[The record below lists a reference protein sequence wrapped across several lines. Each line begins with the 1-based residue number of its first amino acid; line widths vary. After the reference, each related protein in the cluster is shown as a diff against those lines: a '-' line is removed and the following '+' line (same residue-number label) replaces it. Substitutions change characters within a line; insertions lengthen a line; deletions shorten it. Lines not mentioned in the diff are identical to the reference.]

1 MLYRLVHDH
10 GLWMDGNLILNQQ
23 KDVMNKELLE
33 IVFDNVYNGIY
44 IVDGKGVTIGVNR
57 TFEEMSGITN
67 SELVGKNLY
76 DLVGENNY
84 FSGSASLLVL
94 EHKRPVT
101 ATYSTKTNRKLLVK
115 GRPIF
120 DAQGELRYIINTIWD
135 LTVVQ
140 YSQQIDADT
149 ARNQMLAEEDIITCS
164 DRMMHVIDLALRV
177 AGTDSTILLTGE
189 SGVGKSLL
197 AKMVHRTSDRKTQ
210 QMMQINCAAIPETLI
225 ESELFGY
232 EGGSFTGADKKGK
245 PGLFEMANGGTVFL
259 DEISELPVH
268 LQSKLLG
275 VIQDQE
281 FFRVGGRKVNKV
293 DVRLIAATNKDL
305 AALVAEGKF
314 REDLYYRLN
323 VVPISI
329 PPLRERREDIPALVQ
344 YFTEKYNR
352 KYNSYKKFSETLINR
367 MVAMTWKGNI
377 RELENTVERS
387 IVTSPSDLIIWDQHD
402 TPTLGTD
409 PAGGATLKQMLNTH
423 EQEILRKAYRQ
434 HGTTRRVA
442 AALGISQAS
451 AARKL
456 KFLRADEN
464 IPVPPGPD
472 SIDPK
477 KKTRV

>member
-1 MLYRLVHDH
+1 
-10 GLWMDGNLILNQQ
+10 MD
-23 KDVMNKELLE
+23 KKLLE

-44 IVDGKGVTIGVNR
+44 IVDGRGVTIGVNK

-67 SELVGKNLY
+67 AELAGKNLY

-84 FSGSASLLVL
+84 FSGSASLLVI

-120 DAQGELRYIINTIWD
+120 NAAGEIEYIINTIWD

-149 ARNQMLAEEDIITCS
+149 ARNKMLAEEDIITCS
-164 DRMMHVIDLALRV
+164 ERMMHVIDLALRV
-177 AGTDSTILLTGE
+177 ANTDSTILLTGE
-189 SGVGKSLL
+189 SGVGKGLL
-197 AKMVHRTSDRKTQ
+197 AKMIHRTSERKTAR
-210 QMMQINCAAIPETLI
+210 MMQINCAAIPETLI

-232 EGGSFTGADKKGK
+232 EGGSFTGADRKGK

-259 DEISELPVH
+259 DEISELPLH

-275 VIQDQE
+275 VIQDHE
-281 FFRVGGRKVNKV
+281 FFRVGGRQVHQV
-293 DVRLIAATNKDL
+293 DVRIVAATNKDI
-305 AALVAEGKF
+305 ANLVAEGQF

-329 PPLRERREDIPALVQ
+329 PPLRERREDIPALIN
-344 YFTEKYNR
+344 YFTDKYNR
-352 KYNSYKKFSETLINR
+352 KYNSYKKFSENLINK
-367 MVAMTWKGNI
+367 MVGMPWKGNI
-377 RELENTVERS
+377 RELENSVERY
-387 IVTSPSDLIIWDQHD
+387 IVTSPTDHMVSEHD
-402 TPTLGTD
+402 GFKTENALSEGT
-409 PAGGATLKQMLNTH
+409 TLKQILRRH
-423 EQEILRKAYRQ
+423 EQDILGKAFRQ
-434 HGTTRRVA
+434 YGTTRRVA

-456 KFLRADEN
+456 QALRTTTRTA
-464 IPVPPGPD
+464 
-472 SIDPK
+472 
-477 KKTRV
+477 KTERK